1 MSIEENIDRIRD
13 RIKAAANRVG
23 RQADSIEIVAACKGV
38 KPEFIEEAISYGIRI
53 IGENRIQE
61 ARQKYDIIQ
70 NRAEWHMIGHLQT
83 NKVKKALEMFSM
95 IQSLDSLK
103 LAQEISKRANNTVDV
118 LIEVNTAGELT
129 KYGVKPEE
137 LISFI
142 EQVSKL
148 PNIKVC
154 GLMTIGPLSDDPRPS
169 FKLLRKLRDEI
180 EAKSIEDVRMEWL
193 SMGMT
198 DDYEYAIEEGSNMIR
213 IGRGIFGAR
222 Q

>member
-1 MSIEENIDRIRD
+1 MSIKENIDRIRD
-13 RIKAAANRVG
+13 RIKVAANRVG
-23 RQADSIEIVAACKGV
+23 GQTDSIEIVAACKGV
-38 KPEFIEEAISYGIRI
+38 RPEFIEEAISYGIRI